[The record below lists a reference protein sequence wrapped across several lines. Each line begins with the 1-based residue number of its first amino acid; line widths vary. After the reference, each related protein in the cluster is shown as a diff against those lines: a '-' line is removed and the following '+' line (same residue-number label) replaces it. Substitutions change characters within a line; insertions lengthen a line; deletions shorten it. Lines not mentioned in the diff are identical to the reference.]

1 MTTKPPAES
10 NVIGTRSAPNAGA
23 PAPKAAAEPPAL
35 DAYPDKGEGLE
46 VVTLVGLL
54 AEPTQYRIG
63 KPIPQDITVDGA
75 IYNLSDRALATYSF
89 RHR

>member
-1 MTTKPPAES
+1 MALPKTGEA
-10 NVIGTRSAPNAGA
+10 NVIGTRTAS
-23 PAPKAAAEPPAL
+23 PAPAEPPAL
-35 DAYPDKGEGLE
+35 DAYPDKGQGLE
-46 VVTLVGLL
+46 TVTLVGLL
-54 AEPTQYRIG
+54 AEPTQVRVG